1 VRVLHVYRTYYPDS
15 QGGLEEVIRQ
25 ICLNT
30 RRHGVESR
38 VLSLTAMRDAA
49 VVERPEARVHR
60 VHRSFEIASCGV
72 AVGAFSEFRE
82 LARWADV
89 VHYHFPWPFG
99 DLLHFSA
106 PKRARTLVT
115 YHSDIVRQRV
125 LGALYRPLMH
135 GFMRSVDRIVCTS
148 PNYLATSKVLSRY
161 AAKVEVV
168 PIGLNEDSHPKPD
181 MEEIKQARQQYGS
194 NFFLFVGV
202 LRYYKGLHIL
212 LEAVQGAPYKVL
224 IVGSGPIETEL
235 KRHAARLGLTNVVFT
250 GHVPDSVKM
259 ALFKV
264 CRAVVFPSYLR
275 SEAFGVTLLEGAI
288 CERPLIST
296 EVGSG
301 TSHVNVDQETG
312 FVVPPGSAA
321 ALRAAMDT
329 LHAQPE
335 LAATMGQAAR
345 RRYEALFTGEVMGDR
360 YYEIY
365 RELTA
370 HARTSRPA

>member
-1 VRVLHVYRTYYPDS
+1 
-15 QGGLEEVIRQ
+15 
-25 ICLNT
+25 
-30 RRHGVESR
+30 
-38 VLSLTAMRDAA
+38 
-49 VVERPEARVHR
+49 
-60 VHRSFEIASCGV
+60 
-72 AVGAFSEFRE
+72 
-82 LARWADV
+82 
-89 VHYHFPWPFG
+89 
-99 DLLHFSA
+99 
-106 PKRARTLVT
+106 
-115 YHSDIVRQRV
+115 
-125 LGALYRPLMH
+125 
-135 GFMRSVDRIVCTS
+135 
-148 PNYLATSKVLSRY
+148 
-161 AAKVEVV
+161 
-168 PIGLNEDSHPKPD
+168 
-181 MEEIKQARQQYGS
+181 
-194 NFFLFVGV
+194 
-202 LRYYKGLHIL
+202 
-212 LEAVQGAPYKVL
+212 
-224 IVGSGPIETEL
+224 
-235 KRHAARLGLTNVVFT
+235 
-250 GHVPDSVKM
+250 M